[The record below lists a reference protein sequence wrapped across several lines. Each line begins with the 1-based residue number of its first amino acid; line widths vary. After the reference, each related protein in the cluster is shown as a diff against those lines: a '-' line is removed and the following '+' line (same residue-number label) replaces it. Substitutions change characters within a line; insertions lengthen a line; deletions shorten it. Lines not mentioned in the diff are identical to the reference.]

1 MEIIYHRQKMLD
13 AMKSNA
19 KGNGNFAVKVMNKEN
34 VEGKSS
40 I

>member
-1 MEIIYHRQKMLD
+1 MLD

-19 KGNGNFAVKVMNKEN
+19 KGNGNSAVKVMNKEN